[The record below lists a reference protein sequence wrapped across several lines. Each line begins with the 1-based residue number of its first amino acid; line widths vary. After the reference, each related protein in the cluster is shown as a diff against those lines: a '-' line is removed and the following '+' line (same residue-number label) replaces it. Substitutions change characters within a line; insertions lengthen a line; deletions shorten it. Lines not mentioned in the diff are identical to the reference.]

1 MHAYEEIIRDFN
13 TGRDWYD
20 VPQQLKN
27 KVIAQYLRD
36 EGFYTAVA
44 GTNQNKFA
52 HIFAELLANLIDARY
67 APEPP
72 DERGKAFAEVGRKF
86 ASAAYAFM
94 VSELDDA
101 LREEWELATPDTPDV
116 DGPAEAQA
124 RHRDYVAM
132 VRS

>member
-1 MHAYEEIIRDFN
+1 MHAYEEIIRDWN
-13 TGRDWYD
+13 DGKDWFD
-20 VPQQLKN
+20 VPVTLKHE
-27 KVIAQYLRD
+27 ITSQYLRD
-36 EGFYTAVA
+36 EGFLTAIAGADMTKLQRIFGEYMADFIAARYT
-44 GTNQNKFA
+44 TPER
-52 HIFAELLANLIDARY
+52 FAEA
-67 APEPP
+67 
-72 DERGKAFAEVGRKF
+72 GRKF